1 MRRALMRVLARPAR
15 LLLLLLAFL
24 SLGLA
29 VLGLFL
35 PILPTV
41 PFVVLAAWAAARSS
55 PRLERALM
63 QHPRFGPALR
73 DWRLFGVVRRPAKV
87 AASVAMAASAVMIL
101 LLVTHRWA
109 QAAALGP
116 MALVLAWLWRR
127 PERQPQS

>member
-1 MRRALMRVLARPAR
+1 MRRALMRVLAKPAR
-15 LLLLLLAFL
+15 LLLLLLALL

-41 PFVVLAAWAAARSS
+41 PFVLLAAWAAARSS

-73 DWRLFGVVRRPAKV
+73 DWRLCGVVRRPAKV
-87 AASVAMAASAVMIL
+87 AASIAMAMSAVIVL
-101 LLVTHRWA
+101 LLVSNRWA
-109 QAAALGP
+109 QGAALCA
-116 MALVLAWLWRR
+116 MSLVLVWLWRR
-127 PERQPQS
+127 PERAPQS